1 MSLIS
6 NNEIFGLDISAGA
19 IRLVSLKK
27 KGKKIIVNSF
37 NEINLPA
44 GIIANGEIA
53 NETKFISGVKD
64 LVKNAK
70 GDKIKTK
77 NVITVLPET
86 KTFIKVINVSFLGES
101 DAKRIPE
108 LVNEEIVN
116 HIPLSLDEI
125 YLDWQII
132 RQTQTGAE
140 ILVGAAPKK
149 IVDSYLSV
157 VEKCGLSP
165 YVFEIEAAAISRALL
180 KNKNDDQAKIIIDI
194 GAVRTGLIVY
204 DKGAIQFTVSL
215 PISGNKITQTIAKT
229 LNIEIKKAEKAK
241 IICGLD
247 PNKCEGAMLKIL
259 YKMIDNLTLQ
269 IKKTITFYQS
279 NFENSNP
286 ITEIV
291 LCGGGANFT
300 DIDQVL
306 SNKLKINVAIGD
318 PLNGKYQLKK
328 SMIPKDKILSYTTAI
343 GLALRPYEKK
353 DII

>member
-27 KGKKIIVNSF
+27 KGKKIVINSF
-37 NEINLPA
+37 NELNLPA
-44 GIIANGEIA
+44 GIITNGEIV
-53 NETKFISGVKD
+53 NEDKFISGVKD
-64 LVKNAK
+64 LVKNSK

-86 KTFIKVINVSFLGES
+86 KTFIKVINVSFLGEG
-101 DAKRIPE
+101 DAKRMPE

-116 HIPLSLDEI
+116 QIPLALDEI
-125 YLDWQII
+125 YFDWQVIS
-132 RQTQTGAE
+132 RGQTSAE

-149 IVDSYLSV
+149 LVDSYLTI
-157 VEKCGLSP
+157 VEKCGLTP
-165 YVFEIEAAAISRALL
+165 YVFEIEAAAISRALI
-180 KNKNDDQAKIIIDI
+180 DDKKDSQAKIIIDI

-215 PISGNKITQTIAKT
+215 PISGNKITQTISKT
-229 LNIEIKKAEKAK
+229 LNIDLKKAEKAK
-241 IICGLD
+241 LVCGLD
-247 PNKCEGAMLKIL
+247 PAKCEGAMLKIL
-259 YKMIDNLTLQ
+259 YKMIDNLTSQ

-279 NFENSNP
+279 NFENGKEV
-286 ITEIV
+286 TEII

-300 DIDQVL
+300 YIDSVL
-306 SNKLKINVAIGD
+306 SDKLKIPVKIGD
-318 PLNGKYQLKK
+318 PLNGKYQIKK
-328 SMIPKDKILSYTTAI
+328 SAIPNDKILSFTTAI
-343 GLALRPYEKK
+343 GLALRAYEKK